1 MATIEASAA
10 AAPRWQRRL
19 SLLWQLLRPPRG
31 FAQSSGGIVFVVFCA
46 ISALLCSLLG
56 YISYQSS
63 LANFLRD
70 KAAEERTALELA
82 DAFVSSYPMLTAP
95 PHPAGLPVPQAL
107 RAFAFERFNA
117 ARGGDEG
124 LHLTLIGVPG
134 REIATK
140 AADADMASAI
150 AALAREPNPSMRDYF
165 YLYDS
170 DQGPVLRALY
180 PAIANQQ
187 SCVDCHN
194 SLQPDGPRWRL
205 DDVMGAFVLDMPAA
219 PVLADF
225 RRHAMMVGA
234 ATFVASV
241 VAAYHLMALV
251 FRRAQSEVEQ
261 RSHALLAEA
270 VQGLREGISLY
281 GADGGM
287 ILATSGQQSR
297 DSGTV
302 EIAQGADGRWRQI
315 RQSRTSSGKL
325 LRVESDITDLV
336 EHEAELRRAKEDA
349 EQANRAKSEF
359 LAMMSHELRTP
370 LNAII
375 GFSDLMRKDTF
386 GEIGPRDLVYAKDI
400 HESGQHLLR
409 VISDILDM
417 SKLDAGKAEL
427 AEGLCDVAETI
438 KRCRRLIVER
448 AERGGVNLMAWF
460 PPDLPALWADE
471 VKLRQIILN
480 LLSNAVKFTGAGGQ
494 VTVTAR
500 DLGADEATGGLAIEV
515 ADNGIGMAP
524 NDIPVALTPFRQ
536 LDNQFGRKYEGMGLG
551 LPVCKTLIELHGGV
565 LELKSEVDA
574 GTIATVRFPADRR
587 RPPLTEAPE
596 EAPPAVVIAAR

>member
-1 MATIEASAA
+1 MATIDASAA
-10 AAPRWQRRL
+10 LARGRQR
-19 SLLWQLLRPPRG
+19 SLWALWQLLRPPRG
-31 FAQSSGGIVFVVFCA
+31 FARSSGGIVFAVFCG

-63 LANFLRD
+63 LTNFLRD
-70 KAAEERTALELA
+70 KAAEDRTAFELA
-82 DAFVSSYPMLTAP
+82 DAFVSTYAKVTAP
-95 PHPAGLPVPQAL
+95 QHPAALPVPQAF
-107 RAFAFERFNA
+107 RALAFERFNA
-117 ARGGDEG
+117 ARGANEG
-124 LHLTLIGVPG
+124 LRVRLIGVPG

-140 AADADMASAI
+140 APDADVAAAI
-150 AALAREPNPSMRDYF
+150 GALARDPDPAMRDF
-165 YLYDS
+165 FYDS
-170 DQGPVLRALY
+170 AQGPVLRTLY
-180 PAIANQQ
+180 PSIANQQ

-194 SLQPDGPRWRL
+194 RLQPAARRWHL
-205 DDVMGAFVLDMPAA
+205 NEVMGAFVLDMPAA
-219 PVLADF
+219 RVLEDI
-225 RRHAMMVGA
+225 RRHAILVAA
-234 ATFVASV
+234 ATFLASMIV
-241 VAAYHLMALV
+241 AYHLMALL

-270 VQGLREGISLY
+270 VEGLRDGIRLY

-297 DSGTV
+297 DSATV

-315 RQSRTSSGKL
+315 RQSRTASGKL
-325 LRVESDITDLV
+325 LRVESDITDLM
-336 EHEAELRRAKEDA
+336 EHEAALRRAKEEA

-375 GFSDLMRKDTF
+375 GFSDVMRKQTF
-386 GEIGPRDLVYAKDI
+386 GEIGPRYQVYAKDI

-427 AEGLCDVAETI
+427 AEGLCDVVETI

-460 PPDLPALWADE
+460 PPDLPALSADE

-494 VTVTAR
+494 VTITAR
-500 DLGADEATGGLAIEV
+500 DLGPDEATGGLAIEV

-524 NDIPVALTPFRQ
+524 NDIPIALTPFRQ

-565 LELKSEVDA
+565 LEIKSEVDA
-574 GTIATVRFPADRR
+574 GTVATVRFPAYRR
-587 RPPLTEAPE
+587 RPPLTAAPE
-596 EAPPAVVIAAR
+596 DAPPSVALALR